1 MSKEATPKNQ
11 QRKYKRISR
20 LCFGGEFLSV
30 MAPFVT
36 MGLANYREYFVEYD
50 GVKMSL
56 ACVIALAVMG
66 VAIFLVSKKKFDNSF
81 ITLVVG
87 WAVVDGIFFLMGRI
101 INDIAYIMLFGL
113 IGLLGAMGLDFAS
126 KKAGAKAQAYTD
138 GIKAA
143 EQAMIAEAHKA
154 YLEEKKIKVKVKR

>member
-1 MSKEATPKNQ
+1 MSNTPKDQ
-11 QRKYKRISR
+11 QKKYKRISR

-30 MAPFVT
+30 ASPFVT
-36 MGLANYREYFVEYD
+36 MALANYREYFVEYD

-113 IGLLGAMGLDFAS
+113 IGLLGAAGLDFAS
-126 KKAGAKAQAYTD
+126 KKANEKAQAYTD

-154 YLEEKKIKVKVKR
+154 YIEEKKIKVKVKR

>member
-1 MSKEATPKNQ
+1 MSNTPKDQ

-30 MAPFVT
+30 ATPFVT
-36 MGLANYREYFVEYD
+36 MALANYREYFVEYD

-56 ACVIALAVMG
+56 ACIIALAVMG

-113 IGLLGAMGLDFAS
+113 IGLLGAAGLDFAS
-126 KKAGAKAQAYTD
+126 KKANEKAQAYTD

-154 YLEEKKIKVKVKR
+154 YIEEKKIKVKIKR

>member
-1 MSKEATPKNQ
+1 MSNTPKDQ

-30 MAPFVT
+30 ASPFVT
-36 MGLANYREYFVEYD
+36 MALANYREYFVEYD

-56 ACVIALAVMG
+56 ACIIALAVMG

-113 IGLLGAMGLDFAS
+113 IGLLGAAGLDFAS
-126 KKAGAKAQAYTD
+126 KKANEKAQAYTD

-154 YLEEKKIKVKVKR
+154 YIEEKKIKVKVKR

>member
-1 MSKEATPKNQ
+1 MNNTPKDQ

-30 MAPFVT
+30 MTPFVT
-36 MGLANYREYFVEYD
+36 MALANYREYFVEYD

-126 KKAGAKAQAYTD
+126 KKAAAKAQAYTD

-154 YLEEKKIKVKVKR
+154 YIEEKKIKVKIKR

>member
-30 MAPFVT
+30 ALPFVT
-36 MGLANYREYFVEYD
+36 MALANYREYFVEYD

-126 KKAGAKAQAYTD
+126 KKADAKAQAYTD
-138 GIKAA
+138 GIKLA
-143 EQAMIAEAHKA
+143 EQNMIAEAHKQ
-154 YLEEKKIKVKVKR
+154 YIEEKKYKVKIKR